1 MSGGATVE
9 LPERVRANVFV
20 EVGAPLESRE
30 FPLPTL
36 EPGEALVRV
45 TCCTLCGSDLH
56 TYLGKRHGPA
66 PSVLGHEAVGR
77 IVAFGPGEP
86 PRDGRGEALSLG
98 DRVSWSVA
106 ASCGEC
112 FFCTHELPQKC
123 ERLFKYGHEVCSG
136 HRALSGGLGEYCLLV
151 RGSAI
156 FRVPDEVPDVIA
168 SSANC
173 ATATVAAALR
183 VAGGCRSKTVV
194 IQGAGMLGLTAAA
207 MAAVNDAAGVIIADV
222 DSRRLEMARQFGATE
237 VVDVAGGGDAM
248 SECVQRATDGRGADL
263 ILEMSGGTDAVRQG
277 LTWLRT
283 GGQYVMVGAV
293 KPVGSVALDIE
304 QVVRRMWNLHGVHN
318 YAPVDLAAAIDFLA
332 AHWRRF
338 PFAEL
343 VTGEYPLDE
352 ADAAFQSMVATA
364 AIRVAVRP

>member
-1 MSGGATVE
+1 MSGGATDQ
-9 LPERVRANVFV
+9 PPDRVRASVFV
-20 EVGAPLESRE
+20 EAGAPLQERS

-56 TYLGKRHGPA
+56 TYLGKRHGPT
-66 PSVLGHEAVGR
+66 PSVLGHEALGR

-86 PRDGRGEALSLG
+86 PRDGRGGPLSLG

-106 ASCGEC
+106 ANCGEC

-151 RGSAI
+151 RGTAI
-156 FRVPDEVPDVIA
+156 FRVPDDVPDVIA

-173 ATATVAAALR
+173 ATATVAAAMR
-183 VAGGCRSKTVV
+183 VAGGCRGKTVV

-207 MAAVNDAAGVIIADV
+207 MACVNGAVQVIIGDV
-222 DSRRLEMARQFGATE
+222 DARRLEVAKRFGAST
-237 VVDVAGGGDAM
+237 VVDVGSGAEAM
-248 SECVQRATDGRGADL
+248 SECVKRATDGRGADL

-318 YAPVDLAAAIDFLA
+318 YAPADLAVAIEFLA
-332 AHWRRF
+332 ENWQRF

-343 VTGEYPLDE
+343 VSGEYSLDE
-352 ADAAFQSMVATA
+352 ADAAFQSMVATG